1 MTRPRRP
8 RPQRERA
15 RSPLTVRLRPE
26 WLHDSTTSN
35 LERLARG
42 IGIALVRGDNEAEGP
57 WRHRVIRAIMRREA
71 ELARGA

>member
-8 RPQRERA
+8 RPPRERT
-15 RSPLTVRLRPE
+15 RSPLNVRLRPE
-26 WLHDSTTSN
+26 WLHDSATPN

-42 IGIALVRGDNEAEGP
+42 IGIALVRGGDEAEGP
-57 WRHRVIRAIMRREA
+57 WRHRLIHAIMRREA